1 MSTSSDNPDAQ
12 LDALISR
19 IHSLTGGAKKSET
32 PHPTDKQQ
40 PRPVIPQNNPASS
53 QPQAMPPQATMPNQ
67 PAPAQP
73 MPPQRAPQAAPQ
85 AAGPTPG
92 QPLTSPRPRQPIAT
106 GPQPA
111 QPVVP
116 NGPGFTAPAEAHPS
130 SANGPQS
137 PRPSAPS
144 PGATGPAKPA
154 ANAAPTKSAAEPETQ
169 QNETSSDTP
178 VGGPKQSLGAS
189 IEIPPGPLGFKGSRD
204 EAWRPVEPESF
215 HKGGINESILE
226 AIIYRFLLTAG
237 ESEGRRVADQVK
249 LPFRLVEPIL
259 TRLKM
264 EQNIAYKSATATN
277 DYVYILTETGR
288 QIARN
293 HSVDCTYFGAC
304 PVRLSDYINSV
315 KYQTIEGQYPKKA
328 DLVRAFS
335 DLLINP
341 KMLNR
346 LGPAVASGR
355 GMFLFGFP
363 GNGKTSIAER
373 VTGAFGKYIWI
384 PRSVDIDGD
393 IMRVFDPMNH
403 ELAMPE
409 ESTGLL
415 DIGGFDKRWVRIKRP
430 TIVAGGE
437 LTMEMLEVLHNPESK
452 ISESPLQMKSNCGTL
467 VIDDFGRQKMRV
479 DELLNRWI
487 IPLEKRY
494 DFLNM
499 ASGKKIQVPF
509 DQLVIFST
517 NLEPKDLVDDAFLR
531 RIPYKIEVENPPEQD
546 FRKLLEIMCRVVKVP
561 YNPDAIDYLIETHY
575 KPVNRPFRN
584 CQPRDLLL
592 QVRNYCLYNDLEIEL
607 KNEYLDFACDNYFSV
622 M

>member
-1 MSTSSDNPDAQ
+1 MSFTPPSAGNGADADRQ

-19 IHSLTGGAKKSET
+19 IQSLTGGESAA
-32 PHPTDKQQ
+32 PGAKQQ
-40 PRPVIPQNNPASS
+40 PRPA
-53 QPQAMPPQATMPNQ
+53 
-67 PAPAQP
+67 
-73 MPPQRAPQAAPQ
+73 QAAPGPGPLATNQ
-85 AAGPTPG
+85 AATGQIDPGGSGPAATRPPG
-92 QPLTSPRPRQPIAT
+92 PPTGLSD

-111 QPVVP
+111 QRPTVPQRPAAQNPTPGVGETPVTP
-116 NGPGFTAPAEAHPS
+116 HGTPGAQRPGAPQGGAPGGAKPPPRTRPQP
-130 SANGPQS
+130 AN
-137 PRPSAPS
+137 PSA
-144 PGATGPAKPA
+144 KEA
-154 ANAAPTKSAAEPETQ
+154 A
-169 QNETSSDTP
+169 
-178 VGGPKQSLGAS
+178 GGPKQSLGGGVD
-189 IEIPPGPLGFKGSRD
+189 IPPGPLGFEPSRD
-204 EAWRPVEPESF
+204 EAWRPVEPESME
-215 HKGGINESILE
+215 KAGINESILE
-226 AIIYRFLLTAG
+226 AIMYRFLLTAG
-237 ESEGRRVADQVK
+237 ECEGRKIADQVK
-249 LPFRLVEPIL
+249 VPFRLVEPIL
-259 TRLKM
+259 TRMKM
-264 EQNIAYKSATATN
+264 EQNIAYKNATATN

-293 HSVDCTYFGAC
+293 HASDCTYFGAC
-304 PVRLSDYINSV
+304 PVRLEDYIKSV
-315 KYQTIEGQYPKKA
+315 RYQTIEGQYPKKA

-346 LGPAVASGR
+346 LGPAIASGR

-393 IMRVFDPMNH
+393 VLRVFDPMNH
-403 ELAMPE
+403 VLAMPE
-409 ESTGLL
+409 ENTGLL
-415 DIGGFDKRWVRIKRP
+415 DIGGFDKRWVRIERP
-430 TIVAGGE
+430 TIIAGGE
-437 LTMEMLEVLHNPESK
+437 LTMEMLEVLCNSDTN
-452 ISESPLQMKSNCGTL
+452 ISESPLQLKSNCGTL

-546 FRKLLEIMCRVVKVP
+546 FRKLFEIMCRITKVP
-561 YNPDAIDYLIETHY
+561 YNADAIDYLIKTHY
-575 KPVNRPFRN
+575 LPVGRPFRN

-592 QVRNYCLYNDLEIEL
+592 QVRNFCLYNDLEVEL
-607 KNEYLDFACDNYFSV
+607 KNEYFDFACDNYFSV

>member
-1 MSTSSDNPDAQ
+1 MAENNSGEADQQ

-19 IHSLTGGAKKSET
+19 IQSLTGESESVA
-32 PHPTDKQQ
+32 PKQQ
-40 PRPVIPQNNPASS
+40 PRPATPA
-53 QPQAMPPQATMPNQ
+53 QRPAAATPRPVAPSPTGPG
-67 PAPAQP
+67 PAPAP
-73 MPPQRAPQAAPQ
+73 RGPANPAPAPQAAAAPRAASPHPANMGQ
-85 AAGPTPG
+85 ATPNVAKPAPAPAPKPPGPGPAVKGPTP
-92 QPLTSPRPRQPIAT
+92 
-106 GPQPA
+106 
-111 QPVVP
+111 P
-116 NGPGFTAPAEAHPS
+116 NAKRGAPKKP
-130 SANGPQS
+130 
-137 PRPSAPS
+137 APS
-144 PGATGPAKPA
+144 NQEK
-154 ANAAPTKSAAEPETQ
+154 EPEKTD
-169 QNETSSDTP
+169 ETEAA
-178 VGGPKQSLGAS
+178 GAPKQSFGAKVD
-189 IEIPPGPLGFKGSRD
+189 IPAGPLGFKGSRD
-204 EAWRPVEPESF
+204 EAWRPVEPESMESS
-215 HKGGINESILE
+215 GINESILE
-226 AIIYRFLLTAG
+226 AIIYRYMLTCG
-237 ESEGRRVADQVK
+237 EAEGRRIADQVRV
-249 LPFRLVEPIL
+249 PFRLVEPIL

-264 EQNIAYKSATATN
+264 EQNVAYKSSTATN

-293 HSVDCTYFGAC
+293 HNNDCTYFGAC
-304 PVRLSDYINSV
+304 PVRLSDYIASV

-346 LGPAVASGR
+346 LGPAIASGR

-384 PRSVDIDGD
+384 PRAIDVDGD
-393 IMRVFDPMNH
+393 ILRVFDPMNH
-403 ELAMPE
+403 VEAQPE
-409 ESTGLL
+409 EMSGLL
-415 DIGGFDKRWVRIKRP
+415 DIGGFDKRWVRIERP
-430 TIVAGGE
+430 TIIAGGE
-437 LTMEMLEVLHNPESK
+437 LTMEMLEVLCNPETN
-452 ISESPLQMKSNCGTL
+452 ISEAPLQLKSNCGTL

-487 IPLEKRY
+487 VPLEKRY

-531 RIPYKIEVENPPEQD
+531 RIPYKIEVENPPEED
-546 FRKLLEIMCRVVKVP
+546 FRKLFEIMCRVTKIP
-561 YNPDAIDYLIETHY
+561 YNPEPIDYLIKTHY
-575 KPVNRPFRN
+575 LPVDRPFRN

-592 QVRNYCLYNDLEIEL
+592 QVRNYCLYNDFEVVL
-607 KNEYLDFACDNYFSV
+607 KNEYFDFACDNYFSV

>member
-1 MSTSSDNPDAQ
+1 MSTTPPTSDSNTPDADNQ

-19 IHSLTGGAKKSET
+19 IQSLTSGESAE
-32 PHPTDKQQ
+32 PNHKQQ
-40 PRPVIPQNNPASS
+40 PRPAQGGPSPLMQSPAM
-53 QPQAMPPQATMPNQ
+53 AEPPSA
-67 PAPAQP
+67 ARVAQS
-73 MPPQRAPQAAPQ
+73 A
-85 AAGPTPG
+85 
-92 QPLTSPRPRQPIAT
+92 SE

-111 QPVVP
+111 IRPPVPTTRATSQSPAPQPRSPSTGDV
-116 NGPGFTAPAEAHPS
+116 GSMKS
-130 SANGPQS
+130 SAAQGAAPDDAKASSTTSSAGAQASQGHS
-137 PRPSAPS
+137 P
-144 PGATGPAKPA
+144 TKQKAKPA
-154 ANAAPTKSAAEPETQ
+154 ARSSEAA
-169 QNETSSDTP
+169 
-178 VGGPKQSLGAS
+178 GGPKQLLAGS
-189 IEIPPGPLGFKGSRD
+189 EKIPAGPLGFKPSRD
-204 EAWRPVEPESF
+204 EPWRPVEPDSLGNF
-215 HKGGINESILE
+215 GINESILE
-226 AIIYRFLLTAG
+226 AVIYRYLLSAG
-237 ESEGRRVADQVK
+237 ESEGRKISDQVK
-249 LPFRLVEPIL
+249 LPFRLIEPIL

-264 EQNIAYKSATATN
+264 EQNIAYRSATATN

-293 HSVDCTYFGAC
+293 HCSDCTYFGAC
-304 PVRLSDYINSV
+304 PVQLDDYIKSIR
-315 KYQTIEGQYPKKA
+315 YQTIEGQYPKKS

-384 PRSVDIDGD
+384 PRCVDVDGD
-393 IMRVFDPMNH
+393 VLRVFDPMNH
-403 ELAMPE
+403 AISMPE
-409 ESTGLL
+409 ESSGLL
-415 DIGGFDKRWVRIKRP
+415 DIGGFDKRWVRIERP
-430 TIVAGGE
+430 TIIAGGE
-437 LTMEMLEVLHNPESK
+437 LTMEMLEVLCNQDTN
-452 ISESPLQMKSNCGTL
+452 ISESPLQLKSNCGTL

-487 IPLEKRY
+487 VPLEKRY

-499 ASGKKIQVPF
+499 SSGKKIQVPF

-531 RIPYKIEVENPPEQD
+531 RIPYKIEVENPPEED
-546 FRKLLEIMCRVVKVP
+546 FRKLFEIMCRVTKIP
-561 YNPDAIDYLIETHY
+561 YNADAIDYLIKTHY
-575 KPVNRPFRN
+575 LPVNRPFRN

-592 QVRNYCLYNDLEIEL
+592 QVRNYCLYNDLEVEL
-607 KNEYLDFACDNYFSV
+607 RNDYFDFACDNYFSV